1 MSFTIK
7 KLSIG
12 TDMWKQPVQSQI
24 RLLLKE
30 QSDKGLHCLPFHLC
44 LLDSL
49 YYIVKTDS
57 SMCRTKTVIISGT
70 PVIRILRVIWENNY
84 KYESVDRSG
93 TFQTL
98 ATELQTWG

>member
-1 MSFTIK
+1 
-7 KLSIG
+7 
-12 TDMWKQPVQSQI
+12 
-24 RLLLKE
+24 
-30 QSDKGLHCLPFHLC
+30 
-44 LLDSL
+44 
-49 YYIVKTDS
+49 
-57 SMCRTKTVIISGT
+57 MCRTKTVIISGT